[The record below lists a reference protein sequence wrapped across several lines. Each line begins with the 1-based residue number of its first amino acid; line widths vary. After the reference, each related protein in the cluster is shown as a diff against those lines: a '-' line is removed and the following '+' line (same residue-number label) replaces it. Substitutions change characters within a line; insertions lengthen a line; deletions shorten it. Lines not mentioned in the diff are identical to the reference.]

1 MRNAT
6 VALLAFALLVP
17 AARAASSVEMQRPHI
32 QYLADVNA
40 QCKAHKRACTTVSTD
55 FFCAC
60 EQKKNDVWTL
70 HPHLIARPTIFT
82 TTDQVMRHE
91 LQHIADIRVGL
102 NAYAASLLVRTFET
116 EGACMRF
123 AADEAKSFS
132 HTMKMIHRDTTM
144 RRDGVQFAG
153 PIE

>member
-17 AARAASSVEMQRPHI
+17 AAHAASSVEMQRPHI
-32 QYLADVNA
+32 QYLTEVDS

-55 FFCAC
+55 FFCGC
-60 EQKKNDVWTL
+60 ELKNNVWTV

-91 LQHIADIRVGL
+91 LQHIADIRVAL
-102 NAYAASLLVRTFET
+102 NAYAASLLLRTFET
-116 EGACMRF
+116 ESACMSF
-123 AADEAKSFS
+123 VTDETKSFA

-144 RRDGVQFAG
+144 RRDGMQFAG
-153 PIE
+153 PVD